1 MLFQLPPNLKV
12 DVERLRDFVS
22 LFPKGFR
29 AAFEF
34 RNDSWFSEET
44 YTVLSD
50 AAVALVAADAGAEEP
65 PPYYSS
71 AWMNPPSTGID
82 VPVM

>member
-1 MLFQLPPNLKV
+1 M
-12 DVERLRDFVS
+12 S

-34 RNDSWFSEET
+34 RNDSWFTEET

-50 AAVALVAADAGAEEP
+50 AAVALVAADTDVFFNHEDEGAGPALAERFVAEV
-65 PPYYSS
+65 
-71 AWMNPPSTGID
+71 G
-82 VPVM
+82 